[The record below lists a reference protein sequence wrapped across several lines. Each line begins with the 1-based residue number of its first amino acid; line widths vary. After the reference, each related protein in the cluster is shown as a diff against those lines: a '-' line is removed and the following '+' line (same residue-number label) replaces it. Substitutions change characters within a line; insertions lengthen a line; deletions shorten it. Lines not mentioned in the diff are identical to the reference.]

1 MNAYATKLIAAR
13 ARTWAR
19 APGSPTMPAM
29 IAGPMMTPA
38 VGPWIPTG
46 SATVRRNRRLPR
58 RSRLPGPAAVIAAS
72 TRRASSPLSVRV
84 LDIGRLRCLGGDG
97 CTQQPQAEGDPLDR
111 GDGDGGGERPRDHRR
126 AAGQH

>member
-1 MNAYATKLIAAR
+1 
-13 ARTWAR
+13 
-19 APGSPTMPAM
+19 MPAM

-72 TRRASSPLSVRV
+72 TRRASSPGSVRV
-84 LDIGRLRCLGGDG
+84 LDIGRLLGGLPPLGGDG
-97 CTQQPQAEGDPLDR
+97 PAQQPQAEGDPLD
-111 GDGDGGGERPRDHRR
+111 PRDRHARPEPPPHPR
-126 AAGQH
+126 P